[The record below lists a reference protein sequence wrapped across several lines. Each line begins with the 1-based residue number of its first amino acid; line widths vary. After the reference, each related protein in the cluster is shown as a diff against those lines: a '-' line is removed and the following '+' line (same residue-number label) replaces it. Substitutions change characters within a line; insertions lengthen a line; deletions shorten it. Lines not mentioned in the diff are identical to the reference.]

1 MMGRVQDKV
10 VVITAAGQGIGKA
23 STLMLAREGARVIA
37 TDIREDLLAELAEQ
51 AKEEDLT
58 ITVKKVD
65 VTVKEDVLGLAES
78 LENVDVLFNCAGY
91 VHQGSI
97 FDCSDDVFERSMN
110 INVRSMFWMCQSIA
124 PKIPDGGS
132 IINMSSVCSSIK
144 GAPNR
149 FAYGTTK
156 AAVIGLT
163 KSVSADLVSRHIR
176 VNAICP
182 GTVETPSWHDRVNE
196 SQDPEVARKDFIAR
210 QKMGRLGTAEE
221 IAALVTYL
229 ASDESAYT
237 TGTVHIIDGGWSI

>member
-1 MMGRVQDKV
+1 
-10 VVITAAGQGIGKA
+10 
-23 STLMLAREGARVIA
+23 MLAREGATVVA
-37 TDIREDLLAELAEQ
+37 TDINEELLDDLANT
-51 AKEEDLT
+51 AKEENLD

-65 VTVKEDVLGLAES
+65 VTCKSDILTLAEG
-78 LENVDVLFNCAGY
+78 LEKVDVLFNCAGY

-97 FDCSDDVFERSMN
+97 FECTDDIFERSMN
-110 INVRSMFWMCQSIA
+110 INVRSMFWMCQIFT

-163 KSVSADLVSRHIR
+163 KSLAADFVSRKVR

-196 SQDPEVARKDFIAR
+196 SQDPDAAKKNFIAR
-210 QKMGRLGTAEE
+210 HALGRLGTPEE
-221 IAALVTYL
+221 ISALVTYL

-237 TGTVHIIDGGWSI
+237 TGSVHVIDGGWSI